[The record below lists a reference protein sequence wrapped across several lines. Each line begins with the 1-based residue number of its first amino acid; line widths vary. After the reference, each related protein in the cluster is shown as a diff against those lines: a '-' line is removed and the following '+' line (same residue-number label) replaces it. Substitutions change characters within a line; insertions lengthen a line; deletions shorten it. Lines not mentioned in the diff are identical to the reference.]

1 MENTQ
6 QALFIILNDLHHLDD
21 ILENLVE
28 LGVKGATIL
37 DSEGMAT
44 HLMKEDPG
52 LRYLF
57 KMPLS
62 ESVRLESTSKT
73 IFTVVK
79 NIEKVN
85 EIVESIRHIL
95 EAENSEGPVGFMF
108 SVPVSGIYLLQHK
121 NN

>member
-57 KMPLS
+57 KTPLS

-95 EAENSEGPVGFMF
+95 VAENSGGPVGFMF

-121 NN
+121 